1 MNNNNY
7 TMGNYNSVNTLLG
20 NNLPMQSGMLSLVM
34 GPMYAGKTT
43 YLIDLY
49 EKNIKF
55 GKKVIVL
62 THSSEIRYSIENLST
77 HNKKSITCLKHASIK
92 EFLQKNTD
100 EISNANV
107 IMVDESQFFED
118 LMEVLYM
125 VNTLC
130 KEVYVFGLDGDFKR
144 NKFGNILDLIP
155 HCDDVK
161 KLKAKCNR
169 CENDAI
175 FSHRI
180 TNNSKQVLVG
190 SSDDYQALCRLCYNN
205 AISSMC
211 NYSCIY

>member
-1 MNNNNY
+1 
-7 TMGNYNSVNTLLG
+7 MGNYNSVNLLNNSPMYPGILTL
-20 NNLPMQSGMLSLVM
+20 VV

-43 YLIDLY
+43 CLIDLY
-49 EKNIKF
+49 EKNIKS

-62 THSSEIRYSIENLST
+62 THSSETRYSIQNLST
-77 HNKKSITCLKHASIK
+77 HDKKFITCLKHCSIQ
-92 EFLQKNTD
+92 EFIQKNTD
-100 EISNANV
+100 EISSANV
-107 IMVDESQFFED
+107 IMIDESQFFED
-118 LMEVLYM
+118 LMEVLYI

-155 HCDDVK
+155 HCDEVK

-169 CENDAI
+169 CEKDAI

-190 SSDDYQALCRLCYNN
+190 SSDDYQALCRICYNTAMN
-205 AISSMC
+205 TKL
-211 NYSCIY
+211 